1 MKDNMK
7 KYNAP
12 VLDIKSF
19 GSENIIT
26 ESAVKLAAPEELE
39 GYKPA
44 EDGNFQLNSYIITW

>member
-39 GYKPA
+39 GYKA
-44 EDGNFQLNSYIITW
+44 KEGNFQTNSYIITW

>member
-26 ESAVKLAAPEELE
+26 EIF
-39 GYKPA
+39 
-44 EDGNFQLNSYIITW
+44 N